1 MKTLDNRSLS
11 SVIKII
17 IYAGWYI
24 QLFLLGLATVFLTYI
39 FITED
44 NIQSDITVRLTQ
56 SQPLAVAPSAA
67 ATSIRN
73 ATLEL
78 NAGKLHFTQDK
89 TWGSVFFSLIGMWIG
104 FAISLGITNLLRKIF
119 DSLTDD
125 NPFITENA
133 QRLRQIALLII
144 LIAPLSFMRD
154 LFLNWYLR
162 QNFVIDGSAI
172 QTHLTLDFKTVFIGL
187 ILLII
192 AEIFRIGTR
201 LKEEQ
206 ELTV

>member
-1 MKTLDNRSLS
+1 
-11 SVIKII
+11 
-17 IYAGWYI
+17 
-24 QLFLLGLATVFLTYI
+24 LLVLTTVFLTYI

-44 NIQSDITVRLTQ
+44 NIQSDLTVRLTQ
-56 SQPLAVAPSAA
+56 SQSLIVAPSAT
-67 ATSIRN
+67 ATNIRN

-89 TWGSVFFSLIGMWIG
+89 IWSLVFFPLFGMWTS
-104 FAISLGITNLLRKIF
+104 FAISLSITYLLRKIF
-119 DSLTDD
+119 DSLTDN
-125 NPFITENA
+125 NPFVTENA

-144 LIAPLSFMRD
+144 LIAPITFMRD

-162 QNFVIDGSAI
+162 QNFVVDGTAI

-192 AEIFRIGTR
+192 AEIFRLGTR